1 MNPYEPPESANPD
14 AADPTSAPARRFRW
28 GVIPAAFSFVFGGTA
43 LVAVS
48 VGLYRIVFN
57 LRHSPPG
64 TLERDSL
71 FEMLVVA
78 GCFMITGVLNVLAGA
93 WWLNGRWIPAL
104 ILNTVAFIGM
114 GNAEAIV
121 SFAFDV
127 VQRM

>member
-1 MNPYEPPESANPD
+1 MNPCEPPESANPD

-28 GVIPAAFSFVFGGTA
+28 GVIPAAFSFVFGGTT
-43 LVAVS
+43 LVAVP

-57 LRHSPPG
+57 LRHSLPG

-78 GCFMITGVLNVLAGA
+78 GCIMITGVLNVLAVA
-93 WWLNGRWIPAL
+93 RWLKGRWIPAL

-114 GNAEAIV
+114 GNADAIA
-121 SFAFDV
+121 SFVFDIL
-127 VQRM
+127 QRT